1 MRLLPPALWQ
11 RQRFGQ
17 AVHVVTVVLRIDLH
31 LHAVQITIVGDLDAG
46 VVVHLCVGV
55 SLERYGEV
63 LATLEVAVVGVAAGM
78 RRAGLVGAAVGGA
91 ARVEADVLVEA
102 VVLAGRRRKK
112 EYVRVAEGAQ
122 VNSESD
128 EVIARSMHRAL

>member
-1 MRLLPPALWQ
+1 M
-11 RQRFGQ
+11 
-17 AVHVVTVVLRIDLH
+17 
-31 LHAVQITIVGDLDAG
+31 
-46 VVVHLCVGV
+46 

-128 EVIARSMHRAL
+128 EVIARSMHRALGLSGWRSEAHPRGTPCP